1 MNTFLYFESRVR
13 ARTSPKIIFRPP
25 VDAKKIERYAPH
37 LRLNR
42 EWGFIFR
49 SIKTHSFYGS
59 AKLSLNVL
67 NFVKLSRVRVVINES
82 PKVRTNRLCFMVIR
96 NSRTC
101 SKTTVFER
109 TCSIVF

>member
-49 SIKTHSFYGS
+49 SIKGE
-59 AKLSLNVL
+59 
-67 NFVKLSRVRVVINES
+67 I
-82 PKVRTNRLCFMVIR
+82 I
-96 NSRTC
+96 
-101 SKTTVFER
+101 
-109 TCSIVF
+109 

>member
-49 SIKTHSFYGS
+49 SIKRRGTVQKRIDTR
-59 AKLSLNVL
+59 A
-67 NFVKLSRVRVVINES
+67 
-82 PKVRTNRLCFMVIR
+82 RTG
-96 NSRTC
+96 
-101 SKTTVFER
+101 
-109 TCSIVF
+109 